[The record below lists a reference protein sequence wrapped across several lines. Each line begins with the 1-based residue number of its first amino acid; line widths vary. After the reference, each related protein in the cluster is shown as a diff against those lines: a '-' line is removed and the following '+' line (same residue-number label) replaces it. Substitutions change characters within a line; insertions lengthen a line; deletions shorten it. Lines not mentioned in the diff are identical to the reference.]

1 MIPTL
6 FIVGLVL
13 GRWSRAVIPAASIG
27 WALVLTATGV
37 GSGPAF
43 LLEATIVGVINVS
56 LGVLVYQAG
65 RAVLRRLIP
74 SHE

>member
-1 MIPTL
+1 
-6 FIVGLVL
+6 
-13 GRWSRAVIPAASIG
+13 VIAAASIG
-27 WALVLTATGV
+27 WALVRTATGV
-37 GSGPAF
+37 GFGPAF

-65 RAVLRRLIP
+65 RAVRRRLIP